1 MKKSKTF
8 YNMFIPILLLSM
20 VLVFS
25 FGSYIYYATIGS
37 VVERISDSQ
46 KGLITQIRNTMEQ
59 KIQSIEYA
67 FNTYSTTK
75 SFRDVIQ
82 SPMTAD
88 NFEAYRELNTQLNY
102 IASMSLEGI
111 QYSLISLEENWS
123 IRNGSLSR
131 LTEEEQREIY
141 RSYIEDDKEGL
152 LWMKTDHG
160 LRFVQAL
167 PMYSK
172 VKKALAMSDIS
183 RQTLDRT
190 LHTKPDASVFILNK
204 QGELLYAASSGGD
217 ALSHGQI
224 RQISERAAEAGMPQ
238 TGELE
243 LQGEEAGT
251 VTAIYAKSAYNNW
264 IYVTLLDEQEVSGA
278 LAATRIGLV
287 VMGVV
292 IMLLI
297 VIAAYVLSLYLA
309 KPLRKIQSRLA
320 GSEEPMQKDEVDWI
334 IRSIDSIVTEKES
347 LENLMELEKP
357 KLETQFMLNLLHN
370 RLNRAEAERS
380 MERFGYAA
388 GEDTLFAVMLFQLD
402 SYGDRQPSDK
412 DVLLL
417 TVNKLVQ
424 EMVPPSGRMLPVVL
438 NERTQATVLIFTKD
452 SAHHAQKQ
460 ILQYAKAVIKATRES
475 WKFSVSAGISSL
487 YGDILSSKE
496 ACEMSLQALH
506 QRLKLGKESVIFFDD
521 ISTDMQGP
529 VLMHYPAE
537 LEAKLFDAIRL
548 GDEQEISRYL
558 YPMLANMMKHSRHPV
573 NLEVNLI
580 RFVNNLIQLEQ
591 LIGAE
596 VLLTPN
602 NADLYHRLL
611 NTRNPEEIER
621 ILVEEVIQPMVR
633 TMRERTNQQFR
644 SIADKI
650 AAIVRTEYDQDLSLD
665 SISDRLHY
673 SPNYLSSIFKKEY
686 GVTFSDYVLNYRVE
700 MAKKWLVETD
710 MTIKD
715 IAERLRYQNSQ
726 NFIRSFRR
734 KEYVTPGEYRK
745 KMKAV

>member
-37 VVERISDSQ
+37 VVERISASQ
-46 KGLITQIRNTMEQ
+46 QGLITQIRNTMEQ

-75 SFRDVIQ
+75 SFSDVIG
-82 SPMTAD
+82 SPMTAED
-88 NFEAYRELNTQLNY
+88 FEAYRELNTQLNY

-131 LTEEEQREIY
+131 LTEEARKEIY

-152 LWMKTDHG
+152 FWVKTDHG
-160 LRFVQAL
+160 IRFVQAL

-172 VKKALAMSDIS
+172 VKKALALSDIS

-190 LHTKPDASVFILNK
+190 LHTKPDTSVFILNK
-204 QGELLYAASSGGD
+204 RGELLYAADSGED
-217 ALSHGQI
+217 VLSQGQI
-224 RQISERAAEAGMPQ
+224 RQIRERVAEAGMPQ

-243 LQGEEAGT
+243 LQGEEAGP

-264 IYVTLLDEQEVSGA
+264 TYVTLLDEQEVSGA

-287 VMGVV
+287 VMGIV

-297 VIAAYVLSLYLA
+297 VVAAYFLSMHLA
-309 KPLRKIQSRLA
+309 KPFRRIQSRLA
-320 GSEEPMQKDEVDWI
+320 GSDEPMQKDEVDWI

-370 RLNRAEAERS
+370 RLAREEAERS

-388 GEDTLFAVMLFQLD
+388 GADTLFAVMLFQLD
-402 SYGDRQPSDK
+402 SYGDSQPSDK

-424 EMVPPSGRMLPVVL
+424 EVVPPEGRMLPVVL
-438 NERTQATVLIFTKD
+438 NERTQATVLIFSRD
-452 SAHHAQKQ
+452 SADQAQKQ
-460 ILQYAKAVIKATRES
+460 ILQYAKTVIKATREN
-475 WKFSVSAGISSL
+475 WGFSVSAGISSL
-487 YGDILSSKE
+487 YGDVLSSKD

-529 VLMHYPAE
+529 MLLHYPAE

-558 YPMLANMMKHSRHPV
+558 YPLLANMMKHSRHPM

-591 LIGAE
+591 LMGAE

-621 ILVEEVIQPMVR
+621 MLVEEVIQPMVR
-633 TMRERTNQQFR
+633 TMRERTSQQFR

-700 MAKKWLVETD
+700 MAKKWLIETD